1 MVILWSLGTGLVCI
15 LVVTSFTNA
24 NRLGQAIALVPE
36 VGVGMDNGIE
46 GGYVGRISQAV
57 AFLCS

>member
-1 MVILWSLGTGLVCI
+1 MVARYWIGLYST
-15 LVVTSFTNA
+15 VVTSFTNA

-36 VGVGMDNGIE
+36 VGVGMDNDIE